1 MEYVSEKKIT
11 RKMKLKEACRQA
23 ERHDAQVD
31 GCECMAVVERAIDK
45 RDAKR

>member
-11 RKMKLKEACRQA
+11 RKMKLKEAC
-23 ERHDAQVD
+23 RHDAQVD